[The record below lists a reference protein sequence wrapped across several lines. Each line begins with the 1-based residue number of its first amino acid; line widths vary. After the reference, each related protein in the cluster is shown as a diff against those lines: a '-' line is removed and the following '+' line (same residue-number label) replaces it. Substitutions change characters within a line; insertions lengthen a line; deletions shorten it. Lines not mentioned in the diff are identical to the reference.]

1 MHERSVFD
9 LVLIILLSLESLQ
22 YFTSINDIVKNEST
36 VQRSD
41 HPLYKSLIPVLSQ
54 ILGYLYL
61 SSSVLSELCIIGT
74 IQAAI

>member
-1 MHERSVFD
+1 MHECVFD

-36 VQRSD
+36 VQRSG
-41 HPLYKSLIPVLSQ
+41 HPLYKSFIHVFSQ

-61 SSSVLSELCIIGT
+61 SISVLSKLCIIGT
-74 IQAAI
+74 ILAAK